1 MLKGIILDVIPWSK
15 VPRSN
20 VLECIDK
27 TRCQFLNKS
36 SKLAKVPIVRETRTK
51 TQNSWFFNLPLKNVF
66 VAITI
71 NPNPWRLI
79 ISPLHQMTVIFC
91 GSWSGPT
98 KQHSEE
104 VLLNTIFYFNVQTT
118 GLLFNSQIRTEV
130 RLNLSYKPLG
140 GNHSWRT
147 GYYSVLKTLP
157 LIELKY
163 WQGFQ
168 GQGKVK
174 GNHCLIYF
182 SSLTRG
188 RRNYLISLFDRLSF
202 DSDFI

>member
-1 MLKGIILDVIPWSK
+1 LDVIPWSK

-20 VLECIDK
+20 VLECIDTTK
-27 TRCQFLNKS
+27 CQFLNKS

-104 VLLNTIFYFNVQTT
+104 VLLNTIFYFNVQTR
-118 GLLFNSQIRTEV
+118 GLYKDRLVLFITKSTTKVYLIKIQLFPSRRSQLQMWNHVTKEAVLVYLFSHEKNDYLSEDLQIFNSSEQFY
-130 RLNLSYKPLG
+130 LLG
-140 GNHSWRT
+140 QEGIF
-147 GYYSVLKTLP
+147 P
-157 LIELKY
+157 I
-163 WQGFQ
+163 
-168 GQGKVK
+168 
-174 GNHCLIYF
+174 
-182 SSLTRG
+182 
-188 RRNYLISLFDRLSF
+188 
-202 DSDFI
+202 